1 MPKKLPR
8 RIWLG
13 CLNMRSF
20 LRMNS
25 RQGKQGDYIPSGVT
39 KKPVTL
45 LSFLANKECIAD
57 NGEITKLFNFLYEK

>member
-1 MPKKLPR
+1 
-8 RIWLG
+8 
-13 CLNMRSF
+13 
-20 LRMNS
+20 MNS